1 MKIISERHQVIRP
14 EDQEIPVSYSYLP
27 FVKFRYVPAAALL
40 CRLIQCG
47 IAVGVVVLLLP
58 ISHQGLHP
66 GVIRDNRAVKW
77 EQSGQRTYENRQP
90 PAISVSGQVAEQVLL
105 R

>member
-1 MKIISERHQVIRP
+1 MKITSRRYPGVLP
-14 EDQEIPVSYSYLP
+14 AGQELPVSYSYLP

-58 ISHQGLHP
+58 VFHQGPRP
-66 GVIRDNRAVKW
+66 GAVHDNPAVRW
-77 EQSGQRTYENRQP
+77 GQSGLRTYENHRP
-90 PAISVSGQVAEQVLL
+90 STISVSAPA
-105 R
+105 